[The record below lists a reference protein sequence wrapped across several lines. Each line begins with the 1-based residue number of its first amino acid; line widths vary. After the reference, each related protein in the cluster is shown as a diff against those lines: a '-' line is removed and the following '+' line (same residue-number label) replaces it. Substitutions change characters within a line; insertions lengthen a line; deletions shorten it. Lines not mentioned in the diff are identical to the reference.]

1 MKRKFNFFVN
11 DYSSNGDEI
20 LIDTVSFNSLS
31 DAIEHMREHGY
42 NRVEYA

>member
-1 MKRKFNFFVN
+1 MEREFNFFVN

-20 LIDTVSFNSLS
+20 LIDTLSFDNITE
-31 DAIEHMREHGY
+31 AIEHMRTNGY